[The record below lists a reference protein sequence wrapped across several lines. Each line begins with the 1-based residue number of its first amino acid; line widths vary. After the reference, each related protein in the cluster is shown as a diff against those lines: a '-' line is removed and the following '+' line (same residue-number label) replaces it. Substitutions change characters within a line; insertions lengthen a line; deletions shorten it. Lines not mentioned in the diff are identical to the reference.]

1 MYYIYKMD
9 FRPVDTPKII
19 NTRNLIRVFALTNL
33 FLVLLYHAIEGYF
46 SGAHMSWVHQLH
58 LILQPIAIFVS
69 IADSSILTNIC
80 MVLSISAILF
90 DSVILYLNI
99 VSISRCVAEPTA
111 SCFELIGEKGI
122 WSLIA
127 FIHITSDVMLTARLV
142 SLLRSLKRKDY
153 DEKNAMNEQDTSNP
167 MPVLV
172 TIKVYCAKLRI
183 IHCFLLPIGFIYVF
197 FMLGKAWSNML
208 WFGALLHVFLDIY
221 GIAVSRVHDLWS
233 LGIMGAI
240 HLILASVNV
249 FVVIYRFPEIRDT
262 ISDDLSFYISVLY
275 VFVDLLMVYFIAS
288 SFILLQKY
296 ERLKPPNKT
305 L

>member
-1 MYYIYKMD
+1 MD
-9 FRPVDTPKII
+9 FRPVDSPKII

-33 FLVLLYHAIEGYF
+33 FLVLVYNAIEGSF

-69 IADSSILTNIC
+69 IADSSIFTNVCLI
-80 MVLSISAILF
+80 LSVSAVVF
-90 DSVILYLNI
+90 DSLVLYLNI
-99 VSISRCVAEPTA
+99 VSISRCISEPTA
-111 SCFELIGEKGI
+111 SCFELIGEKSV
-122 WSLIA
+122 WALIA
-127 FIHITSDVMLTARLV
+127 FIHILSDFMLSARLF

-153 DEKNAMNEQDTSNP
+153 DEKNAINEQDTSNP

-221 GIAVSRVHDLWS
+221 GISVSRVHDLWS
-233 LGIMGAI
+233 LGILGAL

-249 FVVIYRFPEIRDT
+249 FVVVYRIPEIKET
-262 ISDDLSFYISVLY
+262 ISDELSFYISVLY

-296 ERLKPPNKT
+296 ERLKPPNKNI
-305 L
+305 